1 MADDVKQLKAEIER
15 LKAENQELKQQLD
28 YTHGQFVRL
37 MSHNLDLAE
46 RLEDDM
52 EMRRRVDVAIEMMNG
67 NVERMQ
73 NADLRDDAQLM
84 AIIELKVEKEEL
96 HLDPDFDAEA
106 LAKLV
111 GVSVSRLNTLFRHQ
125 TLHRTPEAFL
135 DLVARQAQLQHCLH
149 CRGCWIQ
156 YPHHAAPHGRSHRYV
171 SRRIPRP
178 LHPRSEEIVLGCH
191 RTGGQTY
198 DERAKKK
205 LPVRGSSFV

>member
-111 GVSVSRLNTLFRHQ
+111 GVSVSRLNALFRHQ

-135 DLVARQAQLQHCLH
+135 DNLRLLTAMRLLRDKPNYNIASIAEDAGFSIRTLQ
-149 CRGCWIQ
+149 
-156 YPHHAAPHGRSHRYV
+156 
-171 SRRIPRP
+171 RRMVEVIGMSPA
-178 LHPRSEEIVLGCH
+178 E
-191 RTGGQTY
+191 Y
-198 DERAKKK
+198 RALYTRDQRK
-205 LPVRGSSFV
+205 